1 MLADRE
7 LTMLSLLTMLPE
19 PSRAG
24 TAAAEPPPE
33 EVAMGRTLIFLQAA
47 LFHQGRSI

>member
-24 TAAAEPPPE
+24 AAPAEPPPE
-33 EVAMGRTLIFLQAA
+33 EVAMGRTFIFLEAA
-47 LFHQGRSI
+47 LFH